1 MKIGIANDTQER
13 NGSLGLHADILGIL
27 QTFFQ
32 EKKTTQLSSCFTPD
46 FPAVGRRVM
55 FILGNCGDRG
65 LSWNQGSLQ
74 NRTLCYL
81 GTQFIGYEAAGSMQ
95 ALREA
100 DIQAS
105 NRKRFEGLPF

>member
-1 MKIGIANDTQER
+1 MRKEWKSRPACRYPWDPPN
-13 NGSLGLHADILGIL
+13 ILPG
-27 QTFFQ
+27 
-32 EKKTTQLSSCFTPD
+32 KKTTQLSSCFTPD

-105 NRKRFEGLPF
+105 NRKRFGGLPF